1 MTKTLLLV
9 ALAAI
14 VMTASACE
22 NSNSE
27 SINAV
32 VSIVTTNNISEDWVR
47 RIGGDRVEV
56 LSLVPRGTDPHT
68 FQPVARDMTRVADAD
83 VVFSIGLGLE
93 KRWLTDMLNKDSAN
107 STLMIVLGDAIGP
120 ISKES
125 ATTEVLDPHF
135 WFDPLRVKLAISE
148 IALTLTA
155 LDPPGTEIYR
165 DNSITYLLELDELHA
180 WAKAT
185 LNTVP
190 ADRRVLITSHDTLE
204 YFALRYGYQIV
215 GTIIPEITT
224 GTEISAKD
232 LTELI
237 DVVNKQS
244 VPAIF
249 VENTTNDRMAT
260 RVAEEAGIVAI
271 SSIYT
276 GSLSRHG
283 EAADTYVNMMRSN
296 VTTIAEA
303 LR

>member
-1 MTKTLLLV
+1 MTKTLLLAALV
-9 ALAAI
+9 AVVTA
-14 VMTASACE
+14 ASACE
-22 NSNSE
+22 NSNPE
-27 SINAV
+27 SSNAV
-32 VSIVTTNNISEDWVR
+32 VSVVTTNNIAEDWVR
-47 RIGGDRVEV
+47 RIGGNRVEV
-56 LSLVPRGTDPHT
+56 LSLVPPGADPHT
-68 FQPVARDMTRVADAD
+68 FQPGARDMTRLADAD

-93 KRWLTDMLNKDSAN
+93 KRWLKDMLNTDSSN
-107 STLMIVLGDAIGP
+107 SGLIIALGDAIGP
-120 ISKES
+120 INKES
-125 ATTEVLDPHF
+125 RTTEVLDPHF

-148 IALTLTA
+148 IALALTA
-155 LDPPGTEIYR
+155 LDPPGAETYR

-180 WAKAT
+180 WAQAT

-190 ADRRVLITSHDTLE
+190 ADRRVLITSHDTLG
-204 YFALRYGYQIV
+204 YFALRYGYQII

-224 GTEISAKD
+224 GTEISAKN

-237 DVVNKQS
+237 DTVIKQG

-260 RVAEEAGIVAI
+260 RVAEEADVVAI
-271 SSIYT
+271 SRMYT

-283 EAADTYVNMMRSN
+283 EGADTYVNMMRSN

>member
-14 VMTASACE
+14 VTAASACE

-56 LSLVPRGTDPHT
+56 LSLVPPGTDPHT
-68 FQPVARDMTRVADAD
+68 FQPGARDMTRVADAD

-107 STLMIVLGDAIGP
+107 STLMIALGDAIGP
-120 ISKES
+120 ISKEG